1 MVTQRSSRP
10 SWLAWDNYFVGVGG
24 LVLGL
29 CFGVCAALIAGP
41 GRNLAAIVLVVLAA
55 LCVLPALL
63 RALAE
68 LEVLLRLALLALGF
82 TLLLPAILVSADV
95 RDWAAECWEKA
106 WKKG

>member
-1 MVTQRSSRP
+1 MVTHRSTRP

-29 CFGVCAALIAGP
+29 CFGTCAALIAGP

-63 RALAE
+63 RAVAE
-68 LEVLLRLALLALGF
+68 LSVWVRLAVLALGF
-82 TLLLPAILVSADV
+82 ALLLPAIALSPDV
-95 RDWAAECWEKA
+95 RDWAAERWERA
-106 WKKG
+106 WK